1 MKKKSEE
8 QGKPDLNILF
18 IYNMPFRG
26 IAKMT
31 GGAVSMEMVYGIVD
45 AVNGHF
51 MLGVKKVVGGYFRN
65 RRNNKKYEKLL
76 KGAEGKCR

>member
-1 MKKKSEE
+1 
-8 QGKPDLNILF
+8 
-18 IYNMPFRG
+18 
-26 IAKMT
+26 MT

-45 AVNGHF
+45 AVNGYF
-51 MLGVKKVVGGYFRN
+51 MRGVKKVVGGYFRN

>member
-1 MKKKSEE
+1 
-8 QGKPDLNILF
+8 
-18 IYNMPFRG
+18 
-26 IAKMT
+26 
-31 GGAVSMEMVYGIVD
+31 MEMVYGIVD

-51 MLGVKKVVGGYFRN
+51 MRGVKKVVGGYFRN

>member
-1 MKKKSEE
+1 MPPAKRVVMT
-8 QGKPDLNILF
+8 
-18 IYNMPFRG
+18 YNMPFRG

-31 GGAVSMEMVYGIVD
+31 GVAVSMEMVYGIVD

-76 KGAEGKCR
+76 KGAGGKCR

>member
-1 MKKKSEE
+1 MPPAKRVVMT
-8 QGKPDLNILF
+8 
-18 IYNMPFRG
+18 YNMPFRG

-31 GGAVSMEMVYGIVD
+31 DGAVSMEMVYGIVD

-76 KGAEGKCR
+76 KGAGGKCR

>member
-1 MKKKSEE
+1 MVVM
-8 QGKPDLNILF
+8 DF
-18 IYNMPFRG
+18 
-26 IAKMT
+26 
-31 GGAVSMEMVYGIVD
+31 MEMVYGIVD

-76 KGAEGKCR
+76 KGAGGKCR

>member
-1 MKKKSEE
+1 
-8 QGKPDLNILF
+8 
-18 IYNMPFRG
+18 
-26 IAKMT
+26 
-31 GGAVSMEMVYGIVD
+31 MEMVYGIVD

-76 KGAEGKCR
+76 KGAGGKRR

>member
-1 MKKKSEE
+1 MPPAKRVVMT
-8 QGKPDLNILF
+8 
-18 IYNMPFRG
+18 YNMPFRG
-26 IAKMT
+26 IAKMP

-51 MLGVKKVVGGYFRN
+51 MRGVKKVVGGYFRN

>member
-1 MKKKSEE
+1 MPPAKRV
-8 QGKPDLNILF
+8 IMT
-18 IYNMPFRG
+18 YNMPFRG

-31 GGAVSMEMVYGIVD
+31 GGAVSMEMVDGIVD
-45 AVNGHF
+45 AVNGPF
-51 MLGVKKVVGGYFRN
+51 MRGVKKVVGGYFRN

>member
-1 MKKKSEE
+1 MPPAKRV
-8 QGKPDLNILF
+8 IMT
-18 IYNMPFRG
+18 YNMPFRG

-51 MLGVKKVVGGYFRN
+51 MRGVKKSSWRIFQKQ
-65 RRNNKKYEKLL
+65 KK
-76 KGAEGKCR
+76 

>member
-1 MKKKSEE
+1 MKKKSEA
-8 QGKPDLNILF
+8 QGKPDLKNLY

-31 GGAVSMEMVYGIVD
+31 GRTVSMEMVYGIVD

-51 MLGVKKVVGGYFRN
+51 MRGVKKVVGGYFRN

>member
-1 MKKKSEE
+1 MPPAKRV
-8 QGKPDLNILF
+8 IMT
-18 IYNMPFRG
+18 YNMPFRG

-51 MLGVKKVVGGYFRN
+51 MRGVKKVVGGYFRY
-65 RRNNKKYEKLL
+65 RRNIKKYEKLL